1 MKEKTKIYIWSIKT
15 SKPKSVRVHSARCTQ
30 STNAYRERETER
42 KRQRRRETER
52 GRGKTA
58 PSIPDNLLGCLWL
71 AVANAANYYLRGC
84 SQT

>member
-1 MKEKTKIYIWSIKT
+1 MEHKNFQTKKRACSQRQMYTEHKCI
-15 SKPKSVRVHSARCTQ
+15 Q
-30 STNAYRERETER
+30 RERETER

-71 AVANAANYYLRGC
+71 AVANATNSVLPQRLQPDVGYSVL
-84 SQT
+84 